1 MAIIP
6 SIINWLNIKRINQ
19 IEIFKKYPFETQQ
32 ETLYQLLAK
41 AAKTEW
47 GKKYDYHSIAS
58 IKEYQSR
65 FPVQTYEDILCYVER
80 LRKGES
86 NLLWPGEI
94 KWFAKSSGTTS
105 TKSKFIPMSS
115 EALEDCHYRAA
126 KDILALYIMQR
137 PESRIFS
144 GKSLTLG
151 GSHRMNQFSNDSLYG
166 DLSAILIENAPFW
179 VDIIRTPK
187 QKIALL
193 EDFEEKLNLITK
205 STVNENVTSI
215 SGVPSWY
222 LVLIKQILAFTGRN
236 NLLDVWPNLEVFFHG
251 GISFKPYREQYKK
264 LISGDQMCY
273 METYN
278 ASEGFFGIQD
288 DMLQNDMLLMLDY
301 GIFYE
306 FIPADKINSEN
317 PPVYIITEVE
327 TDVNYAIIIST
338 NAGLWRYMMGD
349 TIIFTSLDP
358 YRFRISGRTKHFIN
372 VFGEEVIVDN
382 AEKALES
389 ACKKTDSIIAEY
401 TAGPVFMNTLSKGS
415 HEWIIEF
422 EKIPSDLNLFIETLD
437 ETLKSVNSDYEAKR
451 YKDLN
456 LVLPVVRSV
465 PRGTF
470 NTWMKAKNKLGGQ
483 NKVPRLSNSREY
495 IEELYLIASI
505 APPCPPTSLRR
516 SGCDPPP
523 KTSNGLREGEEG
535 G

>member
-19 IEIFKKYPFETQQ
+19 IEIFKKFPFETQK
-32 ETLYQLLAK
+32 ETLYKILAK

-47 GKKYDYHSIAS
+47 GEKYGYSSITS
-58 IKEYQSR
+58 ITEYQSR
-65 FPVQTYEDILCYVER
+65 FPVQSYEDLIPYVDR

-105 TKSKFIPMSS
+105 TKSKFIPMSR
-115 EALEDCHYRAA
+115 EALEDCHYKGA
-126 KDILALYIMQR
+126 KDILVIYTMQK
-137 PESRIFS
+137 PDTRIFS
-144 GKSLTLG
+144 GKGLTLG

-193 EDFEEKLNLITK
+193 EDFEEKLDLITK

-222 LVLIKQILAFTGRN
+222 LVLIKQILSSTGKD

-251 GISFKPYREQYKK
+251 GISFSPYRDQYKK
-264 LISGDQMCY
+264 LIRGDHMNY

-288 DMLQNDMLLMLDY
+288 DPLKNDMLLMLDY

-306 FIPADKINSEN
+306 FIPADRVNSDN
-317 PPVYIITEVE
+317 APVYTVAEVE
-327 TDVNYAIIIST
+327 TGINYAIIIST
-338 NAGLWRYMMGD
+338 NGGLWRYMMGD
-349 TIIFTSLDP
+349 TVIFTSLNP
-358 YRFRISGRTKHFIN
+358 FRFRISGRTKHFIN
-372 VFGEEVIVDN
+372 VFGEEVIIDN

-389 ACKKTDSIIAEY
+389 ACKETGAEIAEY
-401 TAGPVFMNTLSKGS
+401 TAGPVFMSTLSKGS

-422 EKIPSDLNLFIETLD
+422 EKNPSDLELFTKALD
-437 ETLKSVNSDYEAKR
+437 NSLQSVNSDYEAKR
-451 YKDLN
+451 HKDLN
-456 LVLPVVRSV
+456 LVMPVVHSV
-465 PRGTF
+465 PMGSF
-470 NTWMKAKNKLGGQ
+470 NKWLKAKNKLGGQ
-483 NKVPRLSNSREY
+483 NKVPRLSNTREY
-495 IEELYLIASI
+495 IEDLYIITGIKDTKIS
-505 APPCPPTSLRR
+505 
-516 SGCDPPP
+516 
-523 KTSNGLREGEEG
+523 E
-535 G
+535 